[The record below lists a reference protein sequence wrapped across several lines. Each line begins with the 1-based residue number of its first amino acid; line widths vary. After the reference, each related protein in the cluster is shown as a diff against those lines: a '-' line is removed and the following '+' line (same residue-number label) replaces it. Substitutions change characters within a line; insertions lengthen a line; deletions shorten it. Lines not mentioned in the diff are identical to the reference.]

1 MKVHVELFSF
11 LRPLA
16 GLDTLAVELP
26 DGASVATLLD
36 ELYARFPRMRE
47 ADRALLVAIGVE
59 FARRDA
65 VLRDGDAVA
74 LMPPVQGG

>member
-1 MKVHVELFSF
+1 MKVHVELFSS

-16 GLDTLAVELP
+16 GLNKLAVELP
-26 DGASVATLLD
+26 DGASVAMLLD
-36 ELYARFPRMRE
+36 ELCARFPRMRE
-47 ADRALLVAIGVE
+47 ADRSLLVAIGVE

>member
-1 MKVHVELFSF
+1 MKVHVELFSS
-11 LRPLA
+11 LRPLT
-16 GLDTLAVELP
+16 GLGRLAVELP
-26 DGASVATLLD
+26 DGASVAMLLD

-47 ADRALLVAIGVE
+47 ADRSLLVAIGVE

>member
-1 MKVHVELFSF
+1 MKVPVELFSS

-16 GLDTLAVELP
+16 GFDKLSVDLP
-26 DGASVATLLD
+26 DGASVAKLLD

-47 ADRALLVAIGVE
+47 ADRSLLVAIGVE

-65 VLRDGDAVA
+65 ILRSGDAVA

>member
-1 MKVHVELFSF
+1 MKVHVEFFSS

-16 GLDTLAVELP
+16 GLDKLPVELP
-26 DGASVATLLD
+26 DGASVAKLLD

-47 ADRALLVAIGVE
+47 ADRSLLVAIGVE